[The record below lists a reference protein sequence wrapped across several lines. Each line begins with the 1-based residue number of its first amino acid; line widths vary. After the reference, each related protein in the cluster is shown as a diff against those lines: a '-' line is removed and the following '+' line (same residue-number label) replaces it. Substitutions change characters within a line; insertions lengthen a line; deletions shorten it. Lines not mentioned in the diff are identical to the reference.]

1 MTCSFRY
8 SSFSL
13 MTVLYN
19 KNTMGRIQQ
28 LDTQT
33 ANMIAAGE
41 VVERPQGVVKELVEN
56 AIDAGSTRITV
67 SIEEGGMKKITV
79 EDNGCGM
86 DSKDAEMC
94 FHRHATSKIHNQND
108 LWSIHTLGFR
118 GEALPS
124 IAAVAKVTLCTSDGN
139 DATKVVISYG
149 KTESVTP
156 YPCNQGTEIS
166 VEGLFYHTPARL
178 KHMKSG
184 SYEAT
189 LIQDVMNSFALSHP
203 EIAFH
208 LINDGRDAFRTTG
221 QGNLLEV
228 VFNVFGRAAAENA
241 IPVDFHDYDYHV
253 TGYLVK
259 PILSRASRGCMQ
271 IFLNGRMVKTY
282 KLFQAVRQGY
292 EGTMPE
298 NRYPLC
304 VLSVEMDPHLLD
316 VNVHP
321 SKWEVRISKEIQLET
336 LIRTEVKKSLHQEE
350 AVPSVDVHETRT
362 EYYEP
367 LSFDQEDL
375 EPVVE
380 EKKEDYQSEESDEA
394 PTTFTMD
401 EKTREAIAKEAE
413 EDNAFLTRLTRQTD
427 NHVEEAEEEKPVF
440 PHMDVIGQYHQKLIL
455 CAMDN
460 GIAVVSQHAAL
471 RRILYEKTLKE
482 MNESIVMMDLIV
494 PVMCHVGD
502 TMASR
507 CDEINEALKD
517 LHISFEPFGK
527 DTLAVHS
534 VPSWMQGL
542 EEESFLND
550 LLDAFKNENTEHFGK
565 MAKKKAAL
573 LACRHGVRRNQ
584 KLNLNEMNETIR
596 QLSQCEDP
604 FHDPSGK
611 PVYIVLE
618 EKKLAKELKE

>member
-86 DSKDAEMC
+86 DATDAEMC

-139 DATKVVISYG
+139 DATKVVIGYG
-149 KTESVTP
+149 KTESVSP

-228 VFNVFGRAAAENA
+228 IFNVFGRAAAENA
-241 IPVDFHDYDYHV
+241 LPVDFSDFDYHV
-253 TGYLVK
+253 TGYLIK
-259 PILSRASRGCMQ
+259 PVMSRASRSCMH

-282 KLFQAVRQGY
+282 KLYQSVRQGY
-292 EGTMPE
+292 EGTMPD
-298 NRYPLC
+298 NRYPMC

-336 LIRTEVKKSLHQEE
+336 LIRNEVKKALHQET
-350 AVPSVDVHETRT
+350 AVPEADVHETRT

-367 LSFDQEDL
+367 LSFDTEDL
-375 EPVVE
+375 SPVVE
-380 EKKEDYQSEESDEA
+380 EKKEEYQPQEETPS
-394 PTTFTMD
+394 TFTLD
-401 EKTREAIAKEAE
+401 AETREAIAKEAQ
-413 EDNAFLTRLTRQTD
+413 EDNEFLKQLNQ
-427 NHVEEAEEEKPVF
+427 EPEPQPEEEKPDF
-440 PHMDVIGQYHQKLIL
+440 PPMEVIGQFHQKMIL
-455 CAMDN
+455 CALDH
-460 GIAVVSQHAAL
+460 GIAVISQHAAL

-482 MNESIVMMDLIV
+482 MHETVVMLDLIV

-502 TMASR
+502 AMVAS
-507 CDEINEALKD
+507 CDEINQALQD
-517 LHISFEPFGK
+517 LHIVFEPFGK
-527 DTLAVHS
+527 DTLVVHS
-534 VPSWMQGL
+534 IPSWMQGL
-542 EEESFLND
+542 EEEAFLND
-550 LLDAFKNENTEHFGK
+550 LLDAFRNEHAGHFGK
-565 MAKKKAAL
+565 MAEKMAAL

-584 KLNLNEMNETIR
+584 KLNMDEMTEVVR

-611 PVYIVLE
+611 PIYIILE
-618 EKKLAKELKE
+618 EKKLEKELKE